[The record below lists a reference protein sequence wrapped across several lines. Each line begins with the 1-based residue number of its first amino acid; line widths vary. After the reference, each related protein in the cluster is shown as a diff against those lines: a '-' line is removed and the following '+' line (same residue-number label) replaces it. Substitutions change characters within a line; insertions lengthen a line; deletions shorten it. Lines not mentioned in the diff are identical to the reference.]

1 MRIVLLIG
9 TGGFIGSALRYLASQ
24 FIQNRFLSTFPYG
37 TLFVNIVGCLII
49 GVIFAFAERGLMN
62 SDWRM
67 FLATGICGG
76 FTTFSTFSNET
87 LGLFRDGQ
95 TFYGLGYIAA
105 SVLLG
110 LIATFIGITL
120 VKLF

>member
-1 MRIVLLIG
+1 MRIVLLVG
-9 TGGFIGSALRYLASQ
+9 AGGFIGSALRYLASQ

-49 GVIFAFAERGLMN
+49 GVIFAFSEKGLMN

-95 TFYGLGYIAA
+95 TLYGLGYITA

-110 LIATFIGITL
+110 LFATFIGIAL